1 MPLSAVGPTFIPRA
15 LCVIRSPYGQSLG
28 KRRRG
33 AATLGTR
40 SSLKSSGDAGDSL
53 YRAVVDTAVDAIV
66 VIDRDGAIR
75 SANQATERL
84 FGYTTDELVG
94 NNVNMLMPQPY
105 AVEHDGYLGNYLRT
119 GTKKIIGIGREVAG
133 KRKDGSVF
141 PMELSVGEARDEG
154 APIFVGII
162 RDITE
167 RKAAELALRESEL
180 RWRSIVNTVP
190 DAIIVIDAAGV
201 VESFSPAAERLFG
214 YTAGEVVGHNVKM
227 LMPQPYRDQHDGYLG
242 RYMRTGERRIIG
254 IGRLVVGQRKGG
266 ETFPMELAV
275 GEFASPNGSFFTGF
289 VRDLTERQEAERRI
303 EDLQT
308 ELLHA
313 SRLSVM
319 GQMASTMAHELNQP
333 LTAVTNYL
341 EAGRH
346 LISLGTVEPERI
358 ADLMEKAVAQAQRAG
373 EVIRQLRQFVSK
385 GETER
390 HTQNLNQLVEEAL
403 ALGLV
408 GARQSGV
415 RVLLELDHTLPPV
428 VVDPVQIQQ
437 VVLNLLRNAVEAM
450 EEGERRE
457 LTIATRLAGDEIE
470 VSVADTGPGIAPELA
485 DRLFQPF
492 VTTKKTGMGLGLSI
506 CREIVEA
513 HHGHLAVGARI
524 GGGTVFRLTLPK
536 INQDEVADAG

>member
-1 MPLSAVGPTFIPRA
+1 V
-15 LCVIRSPYGQSLG
+15 
-28 KRRRG
+28 
-33 AATLGTR
+33 
-40 SSLKSSGDAGDSL
+40 
-53 YRAVVDTAVDAIV
+53 
-66 VIDRDGAIR
+66 
-75 SANQATERL
+75 NQATERL
-84 FGYTTDELVG
+84 FGYAANELLG

-105 AVEHDGYLGNYLRT
+105 AAEHDNYLANYLRT

-141 PMELSVGEARDEG
+141 PMELSVGEARDGGE
-154 APIFVGII
+154 PIFVGVI

-167 RKAAELALRESEL
+167 RKVAEAALRESEL
-180 RWRSIVNTVP
+180 RWRSIVDTVP
-190 DAIIVIDAAGV
+190 DAIILINAAGT

-214 YTAGEVVGHNVKM
+214 YTADEVIAHNVKM
-227 LMPQPYRDQHDGYLG
+227 LMPQPYRDAHDGFLA

-254 IGRLVVGQRKGG
+254 IGRIVVGQRKNG

-275 GEFASPNGSFFTGF
+275 GEFTSPTGHFFTGF
-289 VRDLTERQEAERRI
+289 VRDLTDRQEAERRI

-346 LISLGTVEPERI
+346 LIAAGAAPPDRI

-390 HTQNLNQLVEEAL
+390 RTQNLNQLVEEAL

-408 GARQSGV
+408 GARQLGV
-415 RVLLELDHTLPPV
+415 RVSLELDHDLPPV
-428 VVDPVQIQQ
+428 IVDPVQIQQ
-437 VVLNLLRNAVEAM
+437 VILNLVRNAIEAM
-450 EEGERRE
+450 EAVERRE
-457 LTIATRLAGDEIE
+457 LVVATRVSGDEIE
-470 VSVADTGPGIAPELA
+470 ARVADTGPGIAPELA
-485 DRLFQPF
+485 GRLFQPF

-506 CREIVEA
+506 CREIIEA
-513 HHGHLAVGARI
+513 HHGHLAASPRD

-536 INQDEVADAG
+536 ARQDEAANAR

>member
-1 MPLSAVGPTFIPRA
+1 LLSPFVLFDATPPTIATWR
-15 LCVIRSPYGQSLG
+15 RST
-28 KRRRG
+28 
-33 AATLGTR
+33 ATLGTQ
-40 SSLKSSGDAGDSL
+40 SSTKCNGDTSDSL

-66 VIDRDGAIR
+66 VIDRNGAVR
-75 SANQATERL
+75 SVNQATERL
-84 FGYTTDELVG
+84 FGYTARELVG
-94 NNVNMLMPQPY
+94 NNVNMLMPAPY
-105 AVEHDGYLGNYLRT
+105 AGEHDDYLANYLRT
-119 GTKKIIGIGREVAG
+119 GSKKIIGIGREVSG

-154 APIFVGII
+154 EPIFVGII

-167 RKAAELALRESEL
+167 RKAAEIALRDSEL
-180 RWRSIVNTVP
+180 RWRSIVDTVP
-190 DAIIVIDAAGV
+190 DAIIVIDATGI

-214 YTAGEVVGHNVKM
+214 YTADEVVGLNVKM
-227 LMPQPYRDQHDGYLG
+227 LMPQPYRGAHDGYLA

-254 IGRLVVGQRKGG
+254 IGRIVVGQRKNG

-275 GEFASPNGSFFTGF
+275 GEFASPNGNFFTGF

-303 EDLQT
+303 ADLQT

-346 LISLGTVEPERI
+346 LIARGTAAPERV

-415 RVLLELDHTLPPV
+415 RVSLEFDHNLPSV
-428 VVDPVQIQQ
+428 MVDPVQIQQ
-437 VVLNLLRNAVEAM
+437 VVLNLVRNAVEAM
-450 EEGERRE
+450 EEVDRRE
-457 LTIATRLAGDEIE
+457 LTITTAVAGDEIE

-492 VTTKKTGMGLGLSI
+492 VTTKKAGMGLGLSI

-513 HHGHLAVGARI
+513 HHGHLTAVARPA
-524 GGGTVFRLTLPK
+524 GGTVFRLTLPK
-536 INQDEVADAG
+536 VNEDEAVDAG